1 MSKAF
6 RDVELFITDILEAIE
21 KIEMYTSVISYEEF
35 MEDVKTKDA
44 VLRNL
49 EIIGGAVKNIP
60 NSVKERYPDVEWK
73 APTGMRDKLI
83 HEYFGVSFS
92 IVWETVKNDL
102 PPFKKKIEEIL
113 REIKNK

>member
-49 EIIGGAVKNIP
+49 EIIGEAV
-60 NSVKERYPDVEWK
+60 
-73 APTGMRDKLI
+73 
-83 HEYFGVSFS
+83 
-92 IVWETVKNDL
+92 
-102 PPFKKKIEEIL
+102 
-113 REIKNK
+113 